1 VSAVLQAAAPQPRK
15 ALGRGLAALLGDDEE
30 GAGVA
35 AGATP
40 GHAPN
45 SLPIASLRPGAG
57 QPRTH
62 FDDAAISALADSIRA
77 DGVLQPLIVRP
88 VDDGV
93 YEIVA
98 GERRWRAAQ
107 RAQLHDVPVVIREMA
122 DDRAAEIALVENL
135 QREDLSAIEEAEG
148 YRHLID
154 THGHTQESLAQRVG
168 KSRAHVANT
177 LRLLALPTAI
187 RAQVESG
194 ALSAG
199 HARAALGASDPI
211 AVAEAAVRKGLSV
224 RDTEALARTAP
235 KSEKARKTKD
245 RPVSAMVAKDA
256 DTQALERELSERL
269 GLSVSIDTRADGESG
284 IVRIEYRSLEQL
296 DRVIGDLTG

>member
-1 VSAVLQAAAPQPRK
+1 MSAALQAAAPQPRK
-15 ALGRGLAALLGDDEE
+15 ALGRGLAALLGDDDE
-30 GAGVA
+30 GGASDARA
-35 AGATP
+35 AA

-62 FDDAAISALADSIRA
+62 FDDAAIDALADSIRA

-154 THGHTQESLAQRVG
+154 THGHTQESLAQRIG

-177 LRLLALPTAI
+177 LRLLALPSVI
-187 RAQVESG
+187 RSHVESG

-199 HARAALGASDPI
+199 HARAALSAADPI
-211 AVAEAAVRKGLSV
+211 AIADVAVRKGLSV
-224 RDTEALARTAP
+224 RDTEALARATP
-235 KSEKARKTKD
+235 RKQTSPRAND
-245 RPVSAMVAKDA
+245 RPASGTASKDA
-256 DTQALERELSERL
+256 DTRALERELSDQL

-284 IVRIEYRSLEQL
+284 VVRIEYSSLEQL
-296 DRVIGDLTG
+296 DRVISGLTA